1 MEMTTAAYNTAFVK
15 LVSKFVVDGMED
27 LIVASFI
34 LIFFNVNIKI
44 KIRIFRS
51 IFLFLKILVEKGK

>member
-1 MEMTTAAYNTAFVK
+1 MR

-27 LIVASFI
+27 LIVVSFI

>member
-1 MEMTTAAYNTAFVK
+1 MK

-34 LIFFNVNIKI
+34 LIFLMLI
-44 KIRIFRS
+44 
-51 IFLFLKILVEKGK
+51 LKLRLEYLGAYFFF

>member
-1 MEMTTAAYNTAFVK
+1 MR